1 MGTLT
6 GPSLIRT
13 LLGACG
19 LRSLRVAL
27 SPCFRFGLA
36 APHTPVG
43 APGGQP
49 GGEGDWS
56 SCCRRIPQSA
66 PEGLFLFEKILLL
79 NPATPSLQG
88 RACPLT
94 QPTSLARPR
103 TVWVRAPHGPTLNSP
118 QLAPTVSLCLPH
130 FILLPLP
137 ATSSNQVSLG
147 TAQALFGRR
156 GNHQLGSLP
165 GVLRQAWWV
174 RAWGC
179 SRPGPHS
186 GPRDLFVLKQSPY
199 RLFFQCPLYFLVS
212 YLHKRWGA
220 VSCLLCSSVDELA
233 RCFTCV
239 PRKVDSA
246 PTYLSTILSL

>member
-66 PEGLFLFEKILLL
+66 PEGLFLLEKFLLL
-79 NPATPSLQG
+79 NPAAPYKEGHVLSPSPPLWLDRGLSGSGPHMAQLSTLPSWHPQSPCVYHTSSFFPSLRLQATRSLSVLLKPCLAG
-88 RACPLT
+88 EGT
-94 QPTSLARPR
+94 ISLALSQESCDRPGGCGPGAA
-103 TVWVRAPHGPTLNSP
+103 VALVPTLVP
-118 QLAPTVSLCLPH
+118 
-130 FILLPLP
+130 
-137 ATSSNQVSLG
+137 G
-147 TAQALFGRR
+147 T
-156 GNHQLGSLP
+156 
-165 GVLRQAWWV
+165 
-174 RAWGC
+174 
-179 SRPGPHS
+179 
-186 GPRDLFVLKQSPY
+186 
-199 RLFFQCPLYFLVS
+199 FLS
-212 YLHKRWGA
+212 
-220 VSCLLCSSVDELA
+220 
-233 RCFTCV
+233 
-239 PRKVDSA
+239 
-246 PTYLSTILSL
+246 